1 MNDQFYVIFH
11 NVLCFTKGSDINSL
25 CLIHAAKYD
34 NYSNLEGLARNRND
48 ALNPKNKKNTIAVL
62 RHSFLTVKQELKLNI
77 DTLIL

>member
-1 MNDQFYVIFH
+1 MMNDQFYVIFH

-48 ALNPKNKKNTIAVL
+48 ALNPKNKKKYDSRFA
-62 RHSFLTVKQELKLNI
+62 SFVFDCEART
-77 DTLIL
+77 